1 MPSAPRC
8 AGWFEFPIRT
18 FSACRYR
25 ATDIV
30 IKLKSKLSIMNI
42 RTHSGISLGLAAV
55 ITALAFPS
63 IQAQESDREM
73 RTRDRQ
79 NYEVLVGDYYTGRS
93 PYFRGAAK
101 PEVAPVVIAQAKP
114 APAPK
119 PAGPCTTT
127 ITTGLV
133 NLSKTMP
140 AEAVLGEPFTYELK
154 PMATGCAGNVIV
166 TDTLPDG
173 VTLVS
178 TSPQAT
184 VNGNQLVWNL
194 GNLDAGESKTLK
206 VTVKPEKEGTLASC
220 ATIKA
225 DPRVC
230 AQTVVGRPQLAIDK
244 TGPEIAQL
252 GADVDYN
259 VTVKNTG
266 TAVAK
271 NVVVTDKYPA
281 GLGGVAEKT
290 FNVGDLAP
298 GQSRS
303 IPVKLKASERGRHC
317 NVAVATSSNAGTVQ
331 DDACTTVVKPG
342 LKLVKTGDE
351 KRFLNKQA
359 TYKLVASNTGD
370 TELTGVVVTDTA
382 PPQTKIVSAQ
392 GASIAGNT
400 ATWNVGSLKPGE
412 NKEFAVVLTSTQA
425 GRWCNVASVN
435 TAQGLRE
442 NAEACTTWLGLSAIL
457 VEVVDEPDPIQIGES
472 TLYTIRLTNQGNADL
487 TNINTVAQYA
497 KEVTPVSSQGGTVD
511 GKTVKFP
518 TVPRLGAK
526 QSITY
531 TITGR
536 GAVEGD
542 HRLKVVV
549 TEDQLLSPVV
559 EEESTRVY

>member
-1 MPSAPRC
+1 
-8 AGWFEFPIRT
+8 
-18 FSACRYR
+18 
-25 ATDIV
+25 
-30 IKLKSKLSIMNI
+30 MNI
-42 RTHSGISLGLAAV
+42 RTHSGLSLGLAAV
-55 ITALAFPS
+55 ITAFALPA
-63 IQAQESDREM
+63 IHAQESDREM

-93 PYFRGAAK
+93 PYFRGGVK
-101 PEVAPVVIAQAKP
+101 PEAPAPIVVAQAKP
-114 APAPK
+114 APAAK
-119 PAGPCTTT
+119 PSGPCSTT
-127 ITTGLV
+127 TTGLV
-133 NLSKTMP
+133 NLTKTMP
-140 AEAVLGEPFTYELK
+140 SEAILGEPFTYELK
-154 PMATGCAGNVIV
+154 PLATGCAGNVVI
-166 TDTLPDG
+166 TDTLPEG
-173 VTLVS
+173 VSLVS

-184 VNGNQLVWNL
+184 VNGSQLVWNL

-206 VTVKPEKEGTLASC
+206 VTVKPEKEGALFSC

-230 AQTVVGRPQLAIDK
+230 AQTIVGRPQLAIDK

-266 TAVAK
+266 TSVAK

-290 FNVGDLAP
+290 FNIGDLAP
-298 GQSRS
+298 GQSRT
-303 IPVKLKASERGRHC
+303 IPVKLKAAERGRHC

-342 LKLVKTGDE
+342 LKLVKTGDD
-351 KRFLNKQA
+351 KRFINKQA
-359 TYKLVASNTGD
+359 SYKLVASNTGD

-382 PPQTKIVSAQ
+382 PAQTKIVSAP

-412 NKEFAVVLTSTQA
+412 KKEFAVVLTSTQA
-425 GRWCNVASVN
+425 GKWCNVASVN
-435 TAQGLRE
+435 TSQGLRE
-442 NAEACTTWLGLSAIL
+442 NAEACTTWVGISAIL
-457 VEVVDEPDPIQIGES
+457 VEVVDDPDPIQVGES
-472 TLYTIRLTNQGNADL
+472 TVYTIRITNQGNADL

-526 QSITY
+526 QSVTY
-531 TITGR
+531 TVTGK
-536 GAVEGD
+536 GAAEGD